1 LVKLKVGFNNLNK
14 TFIYKK
20 FKNYNSMVFNKKQLI
35 DLDECV
41 INALSLFIKKRLPK
55 INLGNFKR
63 PLVVGSGNAAVTG
76 KMIFDD
82 KDAVF
87 ADEGTYKQK
96 LKAVKGIDGAVLLS
110 ASGGKHA
117 PIIAKDLKKK
127 KLKVILLTNNPNALA
142 KKVADKT
149 FVMPKNTEPY
159 TYNTSTYLS
168 MIMAKTRENPRVI
181 LNHINKI
188 KKKIPKNFNKYDAF
202 YIIVPEEFDNTRE
215 MLLTKFDELF
225 GPVISGR
232 VFTPEQTKHAKTVVP
247 SNKELFIS
255 FGYNNKIF
263 GKNRLNIELPSRSDY
278 ATVIAVGYYVIGH
291 IQKQNKPY
299 FKNNIEAYTKSASK
313 IFGQRI
319 KPIVE

>member
-1 LVKLKVGFNNLNK
+1 MILD
-14 TFIYKK
+14 
-20 FKNYNSMVFNKKQLI
+20 KKQLI
-35 DLDECV
+35 NLDECV
-41 INALSLFIKKRLPK
+41 INALNLFIKKKLPK
-55 INLGNFKR
+55 LHLGNFKR

-76 KMIFDD
+76 KMLFDD

-127 KLKVILLTNNPNALA
+127 KIKVILLTNNPNASA

-149 FVMPKNTEPY
+149 FVMPKNVEPY

-168 MIMAKTRENPRVI
+168 MIMAKTRENPKAI

-188 KKKIPKNFNKYDAF
+188 KKRIPKNLNKYDAF

-215 MLLTKFDELF
+215 MFLTKFDELF

-247 SNKELFIS
+247 YNKEMFIS
-255 FGYNNKIF
+255 LGYDNRSF
-263 GKNRLNIELPSRSDY
+263 GKNRLNIPLPSWAGY
-278 ATVIAVGYYVIGH
+278 ATIIAVGYYVIGY

-299 FKNNIEAYTKSASK
+299 FKDNIEAYTKNASK
-313 IFGQRI
+313 LFGQQI